1 MPEAIPTT
9 SNLCSNT
16 LREQIDYVFLAQQKN
31 KEAIRHSS
39 AKTRI
44 GKLKKIEDW
53 ILSNRQKIRDAVYA
67 DFKKPEPEVD
77 LEEIYASLIELRYA
91 RRHLRNWMRPKKAA
105 RTRQMLITRSR
116 ILFESKGIVLIISPW
131 NFPFM
136 LSVSPLISAISAGNC
151 VILKP
156 SEISPNTCRL
166 LNDMIT
172 ELFPENEIAVI
183 NGDKEVATELLK
195 KPFDHIFFT
204 GSSYIGKI
212 VMKAAAEHLSSITL
226 ELGGK
231 SPVIVDE
238 TANLA
243 DAVKKIAWG
252 KYMNSGQTCVAPDY
266 LFVHQN
272 SSRKFMELLKKEITR
287 VYGNTETDREKSPD
301 FARIVDQ
308 KHYNRL
314 KDLLSEAVQTGSS
327 LDTGNIPENGD
338 RYIPPSIISQ
348 VNPNAG
354 LMKEEIFGP
363 VLPVITYESLSE
375 VLDIINN
382 RPHPLAVYIFS
393 NSRKNINHIMASTR
407 SGGVVINDVVIQF
420 LHSGLPFGGLRDS
433 GFGNSHGFYGFRAFS
448 HERSILKSTRFS
460 PFKFLYAPYPAWKR
474 RLIDFMIRHY

>member
-1 MPEAIPTT
+1 MPETIPTT
-9 SNLCSNT
+9 ANLCSNT
-16 LREQIDYVFLAQQKN
+16 LKERIDHVFDAQQKN
-31 KEAIRHSS
+31 KRVIRQSS

-53 ILSNRQKIRDAVYA
+53 ILNNRQKIRDAVYA

-91 RRHLRNWMRPKKAA
+91 RQHLRRWMRPKKAV

-116 ILFESKGIVLIISPW
+116 ILYESKGNVLIISPW

-166 LNDMIT
+166 LNDMVT
-172 ELFPENEIAVI
+172 ELFPENEVAVI

-212 VMKAAAEHLSSITL
+212 VMKAAAENLSSVTL

-272 SSRKFMELLKKEITR
+272 SHGKFMELLKKEIAL
-287 VYGNTETDREKSPD
+287 VYGNSEADREKSPD

-308 KHYNRL
+308 KHYTRL

-327 LDTGNIPENGD
+327 LDAGNIPENGD
-338 RYIPPSIISQ
+338 KYIPPSIVLQ
-348 VNPNAG
+348 VNPNTG

-382 RPHPLAVYIFS
+382 HQHPLAVYIFS
-393 NSRKNINHIMASTR
+393 NNRENINHIIANTR

-448 HERSILKSTRFS
+448 HERAILKSTRFS
-460 PFKFLYAPYPAWKR
+460 PFKFLYAPYPGWKR
-474 RLIDFMIRHY
+474 RLIDFLIRHF